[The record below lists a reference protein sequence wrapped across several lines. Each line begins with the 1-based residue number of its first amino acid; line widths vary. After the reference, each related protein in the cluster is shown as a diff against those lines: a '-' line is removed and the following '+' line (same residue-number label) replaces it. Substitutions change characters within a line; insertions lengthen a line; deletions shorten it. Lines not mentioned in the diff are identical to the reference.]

1 MRISR
6 FSFLTY
12 LRQCIENCFSIEYR
26 VIIEISCRR
35 LCYCAKDNW
44 KIENSG
50 TMNNREE
57 VDLYRDTYVRYLGY
71 ANEVGEAFRSL
82 VPKSIVWFSY
92 ALSSGYVLADTVHKG
107 AKVYQANATSQRTKN
122 VLLSTSDTLIWQTFA
137 SIIVPGFTINRIC
150 TAVQFAQRKSTRTAF
165 KKPWISTLVGLVS
178 IPFIIHP
185 IDHAVEGAMDVTY
198 RKWTGYHPKVPLCGI
213 KHE

>member
-1 MRISR
+1 MM
-6 FSFLTY
+6 L
-12 LRQCIENCFSIEYR
+12 
-26 VIIEISCRR
+26 
-35 LCYCAKDNW
+35 
-44 KIENSG
+44 
-50 TMNNREE
+50 
-57 VDLYRDTYVRYLGY
+57 
-71 ANEVGEAFRSL
+71 
-82 VPKSIVWFSY
+82 
-92 ALSSGYVLADTVHKG
+92 
-107 AKVYQANATSQRTKN
+107 QANDTSQRIKN

-150 TAVQFAQRKSTRTAF
+150 AAVQFVQRKSTRTTF

-198 RKWTGYHPKVPLCGI
+198 RKWTRYHPKVPLCGI

>member
-1 MRISR
+1 M
-6 FSFLTY
+6 
-12 LRQCIENCFSIEYR
+12 
-26 VIIEISCRR
+26 
-35 LCYCAKDNW
+35 
-44 KIENSG
+44 
-50 TMNNREE
+50 
-57 VDLYRDTYVRYLGY
+57 DLYRDTYVRYLGY

-122 VLLSTSDTLIWQTFA
+122 VLLSTSDTLIWQTLA

-150 TAVQFAQRKSTRTAF
+150 AAVQFVQRKSIRTAF

>member
-1 MRISR
+1 MLSEGERETMEIGLCHRPRDSR
-6 FSFLTY
+6 
-12 LRQCIENCFSIEYR
+12 
-26 VIIEISCRR
+26 
-35 LCYCAKDNW
+35 
-44 KIENSG
+44 KIKNSWM
-50 TMNNREE
+50 MNNQGE

-107 AKVYQANATSQRTKN
+107 VKVYQSDVSPQKTKN
-122 VLLSTSDTLIWQTFA
+122 VLLSTSDTMLWQAFA
-137 SIIVPGFTINRIC
+137 SVIIPGFTINRIC
-150 TAVQFAQRKSTRTAF
+150 AAVQFAQRKSTRVAW
-165 KKPWISTLVGLVS
+165 KKPWIPTLIGLAS

-198 RKWTGYHPKVPLCGI
+198 RKWTGYHPKGPLCGI

>member
-1 MRISR
+1 M
-6 FSFLTY
+6 
-12 LRQCIENCFSIEYR
+12 
-26 VIIEISCRR
+26 
-35 LCYCAKDNW
+35 
-44 KIENSG
+44 
-50 TMNNREE
+50 MNNQEE

-107 AKVYQANATSQRTKN
+107 VKVYQADATSQRTKN

-150 TAVQFAQRKSTRTAF
+150 AAVQFAQRKN
-165 KKPWISTLVGLVS
+165 
-178 IPFIIHP
+178 
-185 IDHAVEGAMDVTY
+185 HAVEGAMDVTY
-198 RKWTGYHPKVPLCGI
+198 RKWTGYHPKAPLCGI